1 MISLDDAMHEMKYR
15 TSSFQFEAE
24 QDRMAR
30 LAAAGHSKGKR
41 VSGSRHV
48 AAQVGDY
55 VARLRCQ
62 LQGRFAT
69 EPAATA
75 C

>member
-30 LAAAGHSKGKR
+30 LAAAGRSKGER
-41 VSGSRHV
+41 VSGSWHMAV
-48 AAQVGDY
+48 QVGDY

-62 LQGRFAT
+62 LQSRFAS
-69 EPAATA
+69 EPGATA

>member
-1 MISLDDAMHEMKYR
+1 MISLDDAMREMKYR

-24 QDRMAR
+24 QDRLAR
-30 LAAAGHSKGKR
+30 LAAAGRSKGER
-41 VSGSRHV
+41 ASGSWHMAVR
-48 AAQVGDY
+48 VGGY